1 MIRWR
6 PLLSLLVV
14 LLLVLGLILPP
25 PALGFPGAAFAAD
38 PGDPERVSLEAG
50 GRLFEAHCACCHVHG
65 GNILRRGKTLKLASL
80 ERNGAANPAVIAT
93 IAAAGVGQ
101 MGGYGEA
108 LGDGGAELVAAWV
121 WQQAQAGWPR
131 G

>member
-6 PLLSLLVV
+6 PLVSVLVA

-25 PALGFPGAAFAAD
+25 PALGVAAAAFAVD
-38 PGDPERVSLEAG
+38 PGDRDRVSLEAG
-50 GRLFEAHCACCHVHG
+50 GRLFEAHCAGCHVQG
-65 GNILRRGKTLKLASL
+65 GNILRRNKTLKLAAL
-80 ERNGAANPAVIAT
+80 ERNGAANPEVIAT
-93 IAAAGVGQ
+93 IAAAGLGQ

-108 LGDGGAELVAAWV
+108 LGDGGAEAVAAWV